1 MGVHIEGIIAIVLI
15 LLPNIIFTFL
25 PPTDVPTNLRTTP
38 ITLTVLEQAGR
49 IACLT
54 LPIMFGIKIAE
65 QHMNFI
71 VILMGVCIVLYYI
84 CWIHFFI
91 NGRVYDQLFKPLVFI
106 PVPMAVFPAL
116 YFVLMGVWLESL
128 IFLIPAVLFSIG
140 HIVASWSQYRQM
152 ISN

>member
-1 MGVHIEGIIAIVLI
+1 MGFHIEGIIAIVLI
-15 LLPNIIFTFL
+15 LLPNIIFAFL
-25 PPTDVPTNLRTTP
+25 PPTEVPTDLRNTP
-38 ITLTVLEQAGR
+38 IILTVLEQAGR

-54 LPIMFGIKIAE
+54 LPIVFGMKIAE

-84 CWIHFFI
+84 CWIRFFI
-91 NGRVYDQLFKPLVFI
+91 KGRAYDQLFKPLGFI

-116 YFVLMGVWLESL
+116 YFTLMGVWLGAL

-140 HIVASWSQYRQM
+140 HIVASWNQYRQM
-152 ISN
+152 TSN